1 VSPAEENGHPDSAL
15 DEAEQPLEHTLDPE
29 VAARRNAALAH
40 VRTFGDLALRTR
52 ASEVESFD
60 ETLHTEIERMG
71 YLMSEALGVG
81 LAATQLGVMHRVL
94 VYRTSVDAP
103 LIAVVNPEFEW
114 SSDEQEEAEEACLS
128 LPGVAVDVERSLH
141 IRVRAREETGEQM
154 VIEAS
159 GLEARVIQHE
169 IDHLDGVL
177 ILDRT
182 SREQRKEAL
191 RVLREGWE
199 SPSLPGEST
208 RISQASS

>member
-1 VSPAEENGHPDSAL
+1 VSPAEENGHPDSVL
-15 DEAEQPLEHTLDPE
+15 EETEEPLEHTLDPE

-40 VRTFGDLALRTR
+40 VRTFGDLVLRTR
-52 ASEVESFD
+52 ASEVKSFD
-60 ETLHTEIERMG
+60 ETLRTEIERMA

-81 LAATQLGVMHRVL
+81 LAATHVMHRVL

-103 LIAVVNPEFEW
+103 LVAVVNPEFEW
-114 SSDEQEEAEEACLS
+114 SSAEQEEAEEACLS

-141 IRVRAREETGEQM
+141 VRVRARDETGEEM

-169 IDHLDGVL
+169 VDHLDGVL

-191 RVLREGWE
+191 RVLREGLE
-199 SPSLPGEST
+199 SPSPPGEPT
-208 RISQASS
+208 QISQASG